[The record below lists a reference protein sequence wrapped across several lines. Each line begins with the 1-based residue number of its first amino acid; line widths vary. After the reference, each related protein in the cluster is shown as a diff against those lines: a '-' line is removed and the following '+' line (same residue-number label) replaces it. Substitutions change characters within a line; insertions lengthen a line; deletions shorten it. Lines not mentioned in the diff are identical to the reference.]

1 MAGVTLMTRF
11 AAVAGLALALAGS
24 LLAQRGSVSSRGGG
38 RGGVITHRPGPQY
51 GYGTILNP
59 GGVITN
65 RQYGHGNILFPS
77 GVTHFPAT
85 GPVRLPEPRLG
96 SLIPN
101 YPPRRDH
108 GGFPGRGRTV
118 AIPYAVP
125 VFVGGGYDY
134 GYGYA
139 PEQPAANVTVVIPQ
153 QPTPSVI
160 INHNYT
166 PDTARP
172 VLKDYSNSDLPES
185 AGRSPEVQIYTAPTP
200 GAAQEAKPAPS
211 KPRAATPDDKPTIY
225 LIALKDGTVRTAIGY
240 WSEEG
245 VLHYVTPQGTIN
257 RFSMEFLDTATTEQ
271 LNRER
276 GLEWELK
283 GR

>member
-1 MAGVTLMTRF
+1 MTRF
-11 AAVAGLALALAGS
+11 AAVGLWIALAGS
-24 LLAQRGSVSSRGGG
+24 LLGQQRGMISAGGARGGA
-38 RGGVITHRPGPQY
+38 VAHRPGAQY

-59 GGVITN
+59 GGAVTN
-65 RQYGHGNILFPS
+65 RQYGYGNILFPS

-85 GPVRLPEPRLG
+85 GGIRTPDPRLG
-96 SLIPN
+96 SIIPG
-101 YPPRRDH
+101 YPPRQND
-108 GGFPGRGRTV
+108 GFPGRGRTRTV

-125 VFVGGGYDY
+125 VYVGGGY
-134 GYGYA
+134 GYGYDFA
-139 PEQPAANVTVVIPQ
+139 PQQPAANVTVVIPQ

-166 PDTARP
+166 PQTARP
-172 VLKDYSNSDLPES
+172 ELKDYSNSDLPETP
-185 AGRSPEVQIYTAPTP
+185 ARSPEVQIYTAPTP
-200 GAAQEAKPAPS
+200 GRGEDRGPAPS
-211 KPRAATPDDKPTIY
+211 QPRAAAPDDKPTIY
-225 LIALKDGTVRTAIGY
+225 LIALKDGTVRSAIGY

-257 RFSMEFLDTATTEQ
+257 RFSLEFLDTATTEQ

-283 GR
+283 PR